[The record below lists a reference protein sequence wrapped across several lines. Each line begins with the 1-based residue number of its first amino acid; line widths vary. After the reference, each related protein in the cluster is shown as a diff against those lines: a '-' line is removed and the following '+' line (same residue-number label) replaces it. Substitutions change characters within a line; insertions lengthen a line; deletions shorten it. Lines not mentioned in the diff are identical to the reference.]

1 MTHVSAPSSSGPD
14 VLRRKRNV
22 VGLVA
27 IALLLLLTVL
37 SLTGVI
43 SVTVWIVADIFVALA
58 ANLILILMGRQRK
71 Q

>member
-1 MTHVSAPSSSGPD
+1 M
-14 VLRRKRNV
+14 

-27 IALLLLLTVL
+27 IVLLLLLTVL

-43 SVTVWIVADIFVALA
+43 SVTVWIVADIVVALA
-58 ANLILILMGRQRK
+58 ANLILKLMGRQRK